1 MPSYLKLPKV
11 GLEEIKKKRVAF
23 AKQLVA
29 EFLGT
34 MLLVMIG
41 CGSAMSGDED
51 DGEGQM
57 GEQAQYVRIALAF
70 GLAVATIAQ
79 TVGHISGCHINP
91 AITIGLV
98 AGAKV
103 EVIRGLAYVVAQ
115 SLGGLLGGALLKGL
129 VPEDTRGHDGLG
141 STQLG
146 EAVSVTQGFG
156 IEFFIS
162 FVLVMVVF
170 GAAADENNAANLKGS
185 APLAIGL
192 SITACHLFAIPLTG
206 ASMNPART
214 LGPNIVAGWTKDLW
228 LYLLAPS
235 LGGLAAGLLYQ
246 GLFAAPSPIGGDS
259 VSHVLKKVEDLQKD
273 QKKDL
278 ESQERPARSTGQ

>member
-1 MPSYLKLPKV
+1 MSSLELPKV
-11 GLEEIKKKRVAF
+11 GLEEIKEKKVAF
-23 AKQLVA
+23 AKELAA

-41 CGSAMSGDED
+41 CGSAMSGDGE
-51 DGEGQM
+51 DGEGQL

-103 EVIRGLAYVVAQ
+103 EVIRGIAYVVVQ
-115 SLGGLLGGALLKGL
+115 SLGGLLGGALLKAL
-129 VPEDTRGHDGLG
+129 VPEESRGKGGLG

-146 EAVSVTQGFG
+146 GGVSAAQGFG
-156 IEFFIS
+156 VEFVIS

-170 GAAADENNAANLKGS
+170 GAAADQNNAANVKGS
-185 APLAIGL
+185 PPLAIGL

-214 LGPNIVAGWTKDLW
+214 LGSNAIAGKWEDIW
-228 LYLLAPS
+228 IYLLAPS
-235 LGGLAAGLLYQ
+235 LGGLIAGLLYQ
-246 GLFAAPSPIGGDS
+246 GVFAANSPIGDDS
-259 VSHVLKKVEDLQKD
+259 DSSVLKKVEEVLQKD

-278 ESQERPARSTGQ
+278 ESQKSPARSPGQ

>member
-1 MPSYLKLPKV
+1 V
-11 GLEEIKKKRVAF
+11 GLEEIKEKKVAF
-23 AKQLVA
+23 AKELAA

-41 CGSAMSGDED
+41 CGSAMSGDGE
-51 DGEGQM
+51 DGEGQL

-103 EVIRGLAYVVAQ
+103 EVIRGIAYVVVQ
-115 SLGGLLGGALLKGL
+115 SLGGLLGGALLKAL
-129 VPEDTRGHDGLG
+129 VPEESRGKGGLG

-146 EAVSVTQGFG
+146 GGVSAAQGFG
-156 IEFFIS
+156 VEFVIS

-170 GAAADENNAANLKGS
+170 GAAADQNNAANVKGS
-185 APLAIGL
+185 PPLAIGL

-214 LGPNIVAGWTKDLW
+214 LGSNAIAGKWEDIW
-228 LYLLAPS
+228 IYLLAPS
-235 LGGLAAGLLYQ
+235 LGGLIAGLLYQ
-246 GLFAAPSPIGGDS
+246 GVFAANSPIGDDS
-259 VSHVLKKVEDLQKD
+259 DSSVLKKVEEVLQKD

-278 ESQERPARSTGQ
+278 ESQKSPASSTKK

>member
-1 MPSYLKLPKV
+1 MSSFFKLPKV
-11 GLEEIKKKRVAF
+11 GLAEIKQKKVAF
-23 AKQLVA
+23 ARELAA
-29 EFLGT
+29 ELLGT

-41 CGSAMSGDED
+41 CGSTMSGDKD
-51 DGEGQM
+51 DGEGQISD
-57 GEQAQYVRIALAF
+57 QALYVRIALAF

-91 AITIGLV
+91 AITVGLV

-103 EVIRGLAYVVAQ
+103 EVLKGLAYVVAQ
-115 SLGGLLGGALLKGL
+115 SLGGLLGAALLKCL
-129 VPEDTRGHDGLG
+129 VPDDTRGQSSLG

-146 EAVSVTQGFG
+146 VGVSLLQGFG

-170 GAAADENNAANLKGS
+170 GAAADENNAANVKGS

-214 LGPNIVAGWTKDLW
+214 LGSNVVAGKFKDLW
-228 LYLLAPS
+228 LYLLAPT
-235 LGGLAAGLLYQ
+235 LGGLVAGLLYQ
-246 GLFAAPSPIGGDS
+246 GVFAAPSPIGDDSDS
-259 VSHVLKKVEDLQKD
+259 VVLKKVEKVLQKD
-273 QKKDL
+273 KKKDL
-278 ESQERPARSTGQ
+278 ESQKSTKK

>member
-1 MPSYLKLPKV
+1 MSSLKLPKV
-11 GLEEIKKKRVAF
+11 GLEEIKNKKVAF
-23 AKQLVA
+23 AKELAA

-41 CGSAMSGDED
+41 CGSAMSGDGD
-51 DGEGQM
+51 DGEGQL

-91 AITIGLV
+91 AITVGLV

-103 EVIRGLAYVVAQ
+103 EVIRGIAYVVVQ
-115 SLGGLLGGALLKGL
+115 ILGGLLGGALLKAL
-129 VPEDTRGHDGLG
+129 VPEESRGKGGLG

-146 EAVSVTQGFG
+146 EGVSAAQGFG
-156 IEFFIS
+156 IEFVIS

-170 GAAADENNAANLKGS
+170 GAAADENNAANVKGS

-214 LGPNIVAGWTKDLW
+214 LGSNAIAGKWEDIW
-228 LYLLAPS
+228 VYLLAPS
-235 LGGLAAGLLYQ
+235 LGGLVAGLLYQ
-246 GLFAAPSPIGGDS
+246 GVFAAISPIGDDS
-259 VSHVLKKVEDLQKD
+259 DSFVLKKVEEVLQKD
-273 QKKDL
+273 LKKDL
-278 ESQERPARSTGQ
+278 ESQKSPASSTKK

>member
-1 MPSYLKLPKV
+1 MSSLELPKV
-11 GLEEIKKKRVAF
+11 GLEEIKEKKVAF
-23 AKQLVA
+23 AKELAA

-41 CGSAMSGDED
+41 CGSAMSGDGE
-51 DGEGQM
+51 DGEGQL

-103 EVIRGLAYVVAQ
+103 EVIRGIVYVVVQ
-115 SLGGLLGGALLKGL
+115 CLGGLLGGALLKAL
-129 VPEDTRGHDGLG
+129 VPEESRGKGGLG

-146 EAVSVTQGFG
+146 GGVSAAQGFG
-156 IEFFIS
+156 VEFVIS

-170 GAAADENNAANLKGS
+170 GAAADQNNAANVKGS
-185 APLAIGL
+185 PPLAIGL

-214 LGPNIVAGWTKDLW
+214 LGSNAIAGKWEDIW
-228 LYLLAPS
+228 IYLLAPS
-235 LGGLAAGLLYQ
+235 LGGLIAGLLYQ
-246 GLFAAPSPIGGDS
+246 GVFAANSPIGDDS
-259 VSHVLKKVEDLQKD
+259 DSSVLKKVEEVLQMN
-273 QKKDL
+273 QKTDL
-278 ESQERPARSTGQ
+278 ESQKSPASSTKK

>member
-1 MPSYLKLPKV
+1 MSSFLKLPKV
-11 GLEEIKKKRVAF
+11 GLAEIKQKKVAF
-23 AKQLVA
+23 ARELAA
-29 EFLGT
+29 ELLGT

-41 CGSAMSGDED
+41 CGSAMSGDKD
-51 DGEGQM
+51 DGEGQISD
-57 GEQAQYVRIALAF
+57 QALYVRIALAF

-91 AITIGLV
+91 AITVGLV

-103 EVIRGLAYVVAQ
+103 EVLKGLAYVVAQ
-115 SLGGLLGGALLKGL
+115 SLGGLLGAALLKCL
-129 VPEDTRGHDGLG
+129 VPDDTRGQSSLG

-146 EAVSVTQGFG
+146 VDVSLLQGFG

-170 GAAADENNAANLKGS
+170 GAAADENNAANVKGS

-214 LGPNIVAGWTKDLW
+214 LGSNVVAGKFKDLW
-228 LYLLAPS
+228 LYLLAPT
-235 LGGLAAGLLYQ
+235 LGGLVAGLLYQ
-246 GLFAAPSPIGGDS
+246 GVFADPSPIGDDSDS
-259 VSHVLKKVEDLQKD
+259 VVLKKVEKVLQKD
-273 QKKDL
+273 KKKDL
-278 ESQERPARSTGQ
+278 ESQKSTKK

>member
-1 MPSYLKLPKV
+1 MSSFFKLPKV
-11 GLEEIKKKRVAF
+11 GLAEIKQKKVAF
-23 AKQLVA
+23 ARELAA
-29 EFLGT
+29 ELLGT

-41 CGSAMSGDED
+41 CGSAMSGDKD
-51 DGEGQM
+51 DGEGQISD
-57 GEQAQYVRIALAF
+57 QALYVRIALAF

-91 AITIGLV
+91 AITVGLV

-103 EVIRGLAYVVAQ
+103 EVLKGLAYVVAQ
-115 SLGGLLGGALLKGL
+115 SLGGLLGAALLKCL
-129 VPEDTRGHDGLG
+129 VPDDTRGQSSLG

-146 EAVSVTQGFG
+146 DGVSLVQGFG

-170 GAAADENNAANLKGS
+170 GAAADENNAANVKGS

-214 LGPNIVAGWTKDLW
+214 LGSNVVAGKFKDLW
-228 LYLLAPS
+228 LYLLAPT
-235 LGGLAAGLLYQ
+235 LGGLVAGLLYQ
-246 GLFAAPSPIGGDS
+246 GVFAAPSPIGDDSDS
-259 VSHVLKKVEDLQKD
+259 VLVEKVLQKD

-278 ESQERPARSTGQ
+278 ESQKSTKK

>member
-1 MPSYLKLPKV
+1 MSSLKLPKV
-11 GLEEIKKKRVAF
+11 GLEEIKNKKVAF
-23 AKQLVA
+23 AKELAA

-41 CGSAMSGDED
+41 CGSAMSGDGD
-51 DGEGQM
+51 DGEGQL

-91 AITIGLV
+91 AITVGLV

-103 EVIRGLAYVVAQ
+103 EVIRGIAYVVVQ
-115 SLGGLLGGALLKGL
+115 ILGGLLGGALLKAL
-129 VPEDTRGHDGLG
+129 VPEESRGKGGLG

-146 EAVSVTQGFG
+146 EGVSAAQGFG
-156 IEFFIS
+156 IEFVIS

-170 GAAADENNAANLKGS
+170 GAAADENNAANVKGS

-214 LGPNIVAGWTKDLW
+214 LGSNIVAGKTKDLW

-235 LGGLAAGLLYQ
+235 LGGVAAGLLYQ
-246 GLFAAPSPIGGDS
+246 GVFA
-259 VSHVLKKVEDLQKD
+259 VEEVLQKD

-278 ESQERPARSTGQ
+278 ESQKSPARSPSQ

>member
-1 MPSYLKLPKV
+1 MSTLKLPKV
-11 GLEEIKKKRVAF
+11 GLEEIKKKKVAF
-23 AKQLVA
+23 AKELAA

-41 CGSAMSGDED
+41 CGSAMSGDGE
-51 DGEGQM
+51 DGEGQL

-91 AITIGLV
+91 AITVGLV

-103 EVIRGLAYVVAQ
+103 EVIRGIAYVVVQ
-115 SLGGLLGGALLKGL
+115 ILGGLLGGALLMAL
-129 VPEDTRGHDGLG
+129 VPEESRGKGGLG

-146 EAVSVTQGFG
+146 EGVSAAQGFG
-156 IEFFIS
+156 IEFVIS

-170 GAAADENNAANLKGS
+170 GAAADGNNAANVKGS
-185 APLAIGL
+185 PPLAIGL

-214 LGPNIVAGWTKDLW
+214 LGSNAIAGKWKDIW
-228 LYLLAPS
+228 IYLLAPS
-235 LGGLAAGLLYQ
+235 LGGLFAGLLYQ
-246 GLFAAPSPIGGDS
+246 GVFAAISSIGDDS
-259 VSHVLKKVEDLQKD
+259 NSSVLKKVEEVLQKD

-278 ESQERPARSTGQ
+278 ESQKSPASSTKK

>member
-1 MPSYLKLPKV
+1 V
-11 GLEEIKKKRVAF
+11 GLEEIKEKKVAF
-23 AKQLVA
+23 AKELAA

-41 CGSAMSGDED
+41 CGSAMSGDGE
-51 DGEGQM
+51 DGEGQL

-103 EVIRGLAYVVAQ
+103 EVIRGIAYVVVQ
-115 SLGGLLGGALLKGL
+115 SLGGLLGGALLKAL
-129 VPEDTRGHDGLG
+129 VPEESRGKGGLG

-146 EAVSVTQGFG
+146 GGVSAAQGFG
-156 IEFFIS
+156 VEFVIS

-170 GAAADENNAANLKGS
+170 GAAADQNNAANVKGS
-185 APLAIGL
+185 PPLAIGL

-214 LGPNIVAGWTKDLW
+214 LGSNAIAGKWEDIW
-228 LYLLAPS
+228 IYLLAPS
-235 LGGLAAGLLYQ
+235 LGGLIAGLLYQ
-246 GLFAAPSPIGGDS
+246 GVFAANSPIGDDS
-259 VSHVLKKVEDLQKD
+259 DSSVLKKVEEVLQMN
-273 QKKDL
+273 QKTDL
-278 ESQERPARSTGQ
+278 ESQKSPASSTKK

>member
-1 MPSYLKLPKV
+1 MSSFLKLPKV
-11 GLEEIKKKRVAF
+11 GLAEIKQKKVTF
-23 AKQLVA
+23 ARELAA
-29 EFLGT
+29 ELLGT

-41 CGSAMSGDED
+41 CGSAMSGDKD
-51 DGEGQM
+51 DGEGQISD
-57 GEQAQYVRIALAF
+57 QALYVRIALAF

-91 AITIGLV
+91 AITVGLV

-103 EVIRGLAYVVAQ
+103 EVLKGLAYVVAQ
-115 SLGGLLGGALLKGL
+115 SLGGLLGAALLKCL
-129 VPEDTRGHDGLG
+129 VPDDTRGQSSLG

-146 EAVSVTQGFG
+146 VDVSLLQGFG

-170 GAAADENNAANLKGS
+170 GAAADENNAANVKGS

-214 LGPNIVAGWTKDLW
+214 LGSNVVAGKFKDLW
-228 LYLLAPS
+228 LYLLAPT
-235 LGGLAAGLLYQ
+235 LGGLVAGLLYQ
-246 GLFAAPSPIGGDS
+246 GVFAAPSPIGDDSDS
-259 VSHVLKKVEDLQKD
+259 VVLKKVEKVLQKD

-278 ESQERPARSTGQ
+278 ESQKSIKK

>member
-1 MPSYLKLPKV
+1 MSSFLKLPKV
-11 GLEEIKKKRVAF
+11 GLAEIKQKKVAF
-23 AKQLVA
+23 ARELAA
-29 EFLGT
+29 ELLGT

-41 CGSAMSGDED
+41 CGSAMSGDKD
-51 DGEGQM
+51 DGEGQISD
-57 GEQAQYVRIALAF
+57 QALYVRIALAF

-91 AITIGLV
+91 AITVGLV

-103 EVIRGLAYVVAQ
+103 EVLKGLAYVVAQ
-115 SLGGLLGGALLKGL
+115 SLGGLLGAALLKCL
-129 VPEDTRGHDGLG
+129 VPDDTRGQSSLG

-146 EAVSVTQGFG
+146 VDVSLLQGFG

-170 GAAADENNAANLKGS
+170 GAAADENNAANVKGS

-214 LGPNIVAGWTKDLW
+214 LGSNVVAGKFKDLW
-228 LYLLAPS
+228 LYLLAPT
-235 LGGLAAGLLYQ
+235 LGGLVAGLLYQ
-246 GLFAAPSPIGGDS
+246 GVFAAPSPIGDDSDS
-259 VSHVLKKVEDLQKD
+259 VVLKKVEKVLQKD
-273 QKKDL
+273 KKKDL
-278 ESQERPARSTGQ
+278 ESQKSTKK

>member
-1 MPSYLKLPKV
+1 MSSFFKLPKV
-11 GLEEIKKKRVAF
+11 GLAEIKQKKVAF
-23 AKQLVA
+23 ARELAA
-29 EFLGT
+29 ELLGT

-41 CGSAMSGDED
+41 CGSAMSGDKD
-51 DGEGQM
+51 DGEGQISD
-57 GEQAQYVRIALAF
+57 QAKYVRIALAF

-91 AITIGLV
+91 AITVGLV

-103 EVIRGLAYVVAQ
+103 EVLKGLAYVVAQ
-115 SLGGLLGGALLKGL
+115 SLGGLLGAALLKCL
-129 VPEDTRGHDGLG
+129 VPDDTRGQSSLG

-146 EAVSVTQGFG
+146 VSVSLLQGFG

-170 GAAADENNAANLKGS
+170 GAAADENNAANVKGS

-214 LGPNIVAGWTKDLW
+214 LGSNVVAGKFKDLW
-228 LYLLAPS
+228 LYLLAPT
-235 LGGLAAGLLYQ
+235 LGGLVAGLLYQ
-246 GLFAAPSPIGGDS
+246 GVFAAPSPIGDDSDS
-259 VSHVLKKVEDLQKD
+259 VVLKKVEKVLQED
-273 QKKDL
+273 EKKDL
-278 ESQERPARSTGQ
+278 ESQKSTKK

>member
-1 MPSYLKLPKV
+1 MSSFFKLPKV
-11 GLEEIKKKRVAF
+11 GLAEIKQKKVAF
-23 AKQLVA
+23 ARELAA
-29 EFLGT
+29 ELLGT

-41 CGSAMSGDED
+41 CGSTMSGDKD
-51 DGEGQM
+51 DGEGQISD
-57 GEQAQYVRIALAF
+57 QALYVRIALAF

-91 AITIGLV
+91 AITVGLV

-103 EVIRGLAYVVAQ
+103 EVLKGLAYVVAQ
-115 SLGGLLGGALLKGL
+115 SLGGLLGAALLKCL
-129 VPEDTRGHDGLG
+129 VPDDTRGQSSLG

-146 EAVSVTQGFG
+146 VGVSLLQGFG

-170 GAAADENNAANLKGS
+170 GAAADENNAANVKGS

-214 LGPNIVAGWTKDLW
+214 LGSNVVAGKFKDLW
-228 LYLLAPS
+228 LYLLAPT
-235 LGGLAAGLLYQ
+235 LGGLVAGLLYQ
-246 GLFAAPSPIGGDS
+246 GVFAAPSPIGDDSDS
-259 VSHVLKKVEDLQKD
+259 VVLKKVEKVLQKD
-273 QKKDL
+273 EKKDL
-278 ESQERPARSTGQ
+278 ESQKSTKK

>member
-1 MPSYLKLPKV
+1 MSSFFKLPKV
-11 GLEEIKKKRVAF
+11 GLAEIKQKKVAF
-23 AKQLVA
+23 ARELAA
-29 EFLGT
+29 ELLGT

-41 CGSAMSGDED
+41 CGSTISGDKD
-51 DGEGQM
+51 DGEGQISD
-57 GEQAQYVRIALAF
+57 QAQYVRIALAF

-91 AITIGLV
+91 AITVGLV

-103 EVIRGLAYVVAQ
+103 EVLKGLAYVVAQ
-115 SLGGLLGGALLKGL
+115 SLGGLLGAALLKCL
-129 VPEDTRGHDGLG
+129 VPDDTRGQSSVG

-146 EAVSVTQGFG
+146 EGVSLLQGFG

-170 GAAADENNAANLKGS
+170 GAAADENNAANVKGS

-214 LGPNIVAGWTKDLW
+214 LGSNVVAGKFKDLW
-228 LYLLAPS
+228 LYLLAPT
-235 LGGLAAGLLYQ
+235 LGGLVAGLLYQ
-246 GLFAAPSPIGGDS
+246 GVFAAPSPIGDDSDS
-259 VSHVLKKVEDLQKD
+259 VVLKKVEKVLQKD
-273 QKKDL
+273 KKKDL
-278 ESQERPARSTGQ
+278 ESQKSTKK

>member
-1 MPSYLKLPKV
+1 MSSLELPKV
-11 GLEEIKKKRVAF
+11 GLEEIKEKKVAF
-23 AKQLVA
+23 AKELAA

-41 CGSAMSGDED
+41 CGSAMSGDGE
-51 DGEGQM
+51 DGEGQL

-103 EVIRGLAYVVAQ
+103 EVIRGIAYVVVQ
-115 SLGGLLGGALLKGL
+115 SLGGLLGGALLKAL
-129 VPEDTRGHDGLG
+129 VPEESRGKGGLG

-146 EAVSVTQGFG
+146 GGVSAAQGFG
-156 IEFFIS
+156 VEFVIS

-170 GAAADENNAANLKGS
+170 GAAADQNNAANVKGS
-185 APLAIGL
+185 PPLAIGL

-214 LGPNIVAGWTKDLW
+214 LGSNAIAGKWEDIW
-228 LYLLAPS
+228 IYLLAPS
-235 LGGLAAGLLYQ
+235 LGGLIAGLLYQ
-246 GLFAAPSPIGGDS
+246 GVFAANSPIGDDS
-259 VSHVLKKVEDLQKD
+259 DSSVLKKVEEVLQMN
-273 QKKDL
+273 QKTDL
-278 ESQERPARSTGQ
+278 ESQKSPASSTKK

>member
-1 MPSYLKLPKV
+1 V
-11 GLEEIKKKRVAF
+11 GLEEIKEKKVAF
-23 AKQLVA
+23 AKELAA

-41 CGSAMSGDED
+41 CGSAMSGDGE
-51 DGEGQM
+51 DGEGQL

-103 EVIRGLAYVVAQ
+103 EVIRGIAYVVVQ
-115 SLGGLLGGALLKGL
+115 SLGGLLGGALLKAL
-129 VPEDTRGHDGLG
+129 VPEESRGKGGLG

-146 EAVSVTQGFG
+146 GGVSAAQGFG
-156 IEFFIS
+156 VEFVIS

-170 GAAADENNAANLKGS
+170 GAAADQNNAANVKGS
-185 APLAIGL
+185 PPLAIGL

-214 LGPNIVAGWTKDLW
+214 LGSNAIAGKWEDIW
-228 LYLLAPS
+228 IYLLAPS
-235 LGGLAAGLLYQ
+235 LGGLVAGLLYQ
-246 GLFAAPSPIGGDS
+246 GVFAAISSIGDDS
-259 VSHVLKKVEDLQKD
+259 DSSVLKKVEEVLQKD

-278 ESQERPARSTGQ
+278 ESQKSPASSTKK